1 MFSEHHGDGGSGG
14 GGLVSKSC
22 PTLATLWTAAHQ
34 APLSMDS
41 PGKNTGV
48 GCHFLLQG
56 IFPTQESNPVS
67 CITGRFFY
75 RLSYEGGRVK
85 TLAPSLSSVL

>member
-22 PTLATLWTAAHQ
+22 PTLATLWTAARQ
-34 APLSMDS
+34 APLSVDS

-56 IFPTQESNPVS
+56 NPPSPGIEPRSPVS
-67 CITGRFFY
+67 PA
-75 RLSYEGGRVK
+75 LAGGIFTTEPRR
-85 TLAPSLSSVL
+85 T